1 MAVQV
6 FQRRGELRVVSGM
19 YNETEFNCCPL
30 NDVERVGRYFRI
42 EVAKLK
48 HTSNY

>member
-6 FQRRGELRVVSGM
+6 CERRGELRVVSGM

-30 NDVERVGRYFRI
+30 NDVERVG
-42 EVAKLK
+42 EVF
-48 HTSNY
+48 